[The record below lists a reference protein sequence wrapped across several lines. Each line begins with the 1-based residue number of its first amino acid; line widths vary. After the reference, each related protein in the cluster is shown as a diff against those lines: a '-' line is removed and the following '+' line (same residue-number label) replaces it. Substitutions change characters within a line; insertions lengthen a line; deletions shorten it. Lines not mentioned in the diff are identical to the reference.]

1 MMWLKL
7 HSFTLQCTD
16 AKTPNG
22 IKQFQKLSHCRVQ
35 SILTAR
41 KLKWRAPEHWS
52 VELGDTQERIY
63 DTIPSARLEKLKITY
78 VAVNGEPKKLKL
90 VRL

>member
-1 MMWLKL
+1 ME
-7 HSFTLQCTD
+7 
-16 AKTPNG
+16 
-22 IKQFQKLSHCRVQ
+22 QFQKLPRHRLQ

-52 VELGDTQERIY
+52 AELGGTQERIY
-63 DTIPSARLEKLKITY
+63 NTTLSTRLEKLKITY
-78 VAVNGEPKKLKL
+78 DAVKGEPKELKL

>member
-1 MMWLKL
+1 ME
-7 HSFTLQCTD
+7 
-16 AKTPNG
+16 
-22 IKQFQKLSHCRVQ
+22 QFQKLPGHRLQ

-52 VELGDTQERIY
+52 AKLGGTQERIY
-63 DTIPSARLEKLKITY
+63 DTILSTRLEKLKITY
-78 VAVNGEPKKLKL
+78 DAVKGEPKELKL

>member
-1 MMWLKL
+1 MEQFLKL
-7 HSFTLQCTD
+7 PHHRL
-16 AKTPNG
+16 
-22 IKQFQKLSHCRVQ
+22 Q

-52 VELGDTQERIY
+52 AELGGTQERIY
-63 DTIPSARLEKLKITY
+63 DTIFSTQLEKLKITY
-78 VAVNGEPKKLKL
+78 DVVKGEPKELML